1 MWVAAAL
8 SAQPEVDDFDGL
20 FAVIVRRGRERE
32 GERVFPLAPHEEV
45 GTFSGNITFPSF
57 FLTRSL
63 SSFLT
68 RVARFLL
75 YLIRLPNLRVN

>member
-1 MWVAAAL
+1 MWVAALL

-20 FAVIVRRGRERE
+20 FAVIVGERE
-32 GERVFPLAPHEEV
+32 KE
-45 GTFSGNITFPSF
+45 SGF
-57 FLTRSL
+57 FLWLPMRKLALFRATLLFLFLLTCSL
-63 SSFLT
+63 SSYLT